1 MEKVEG
7 FSEQGIKIRYKG
19 YEVYQ
24 EDSTIFYQALL
35 RFKQALISR

>member
-24 EDSTIFYQALL
+24 KDSTIF
-35 RFKQALISR
+35 